1 MCAVLIGGMDRLRS
15 VYMHAAGELGIDL
28 KIFTGQERS
37 LKNQLGE
44 PDMIILCTGKVSH
57 AARHEAFKY
66 ADDKS
71 IPVEMIHSSGVSALK
86 RCLEGHA

>member
-1 MCAVLIGGMDRLRS
+1 MCAVLIGGMDRLRKD
-15 VYMHAAGELGIDL
+15 YMQAAGTLGFDL

-37 LKNQLGE
+37 LKKQIGE

-57 AARHEAFKY
+57 AARQEAFKY
-66 ADDKS
+66 ADDKA
-71 IPVEMIHSSGVSALK
+71 IRLEMIHSSGVSALK